1 MKLPVQLKPA
11 LWGAVAGAVGMAI
24 AGFAGMGWKTGSAA
38 DLLAKERANTA
49 VVAAM
54 VPFCVAKA
62 KADADT
68 GPMTKFR
75 AESSSYARIQLVQG
89 AGWATLGGAT
99 AADYALASACSDRLQ
114 SAAG

>member
-1 MKLPVQLKPA
+1 MKLPVQTKPA
-11 LWGAVAGAVGMAI
+11 LWGAAAGAVAMMI
-24 AGFAGMGWKTGSAA
+24 VGFSSMGWKTGSAA
-38 DLLAKERANTA
+38 TLMAKERADTA

-62 KADADT
+62 RLDADV

-75 AESSSYARIQLVQG
+75 AESSSYARTQLVQT

-99 AADYALASACSDRLQ
+99 APDYALATACSERLQ
-114 SAAG
+114 AAAS